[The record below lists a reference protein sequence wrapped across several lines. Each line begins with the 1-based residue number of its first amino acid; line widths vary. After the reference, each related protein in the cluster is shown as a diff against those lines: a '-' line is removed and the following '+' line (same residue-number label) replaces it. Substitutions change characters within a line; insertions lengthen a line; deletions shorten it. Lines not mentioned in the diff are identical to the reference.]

1 MPSPLVGLEVFTA
14 TIIDSIMFWDMTP
27 CTPGESKK
35 QVASSQFLEL
45 PHVTQ
50 RELYCVLGLRTC
62 VSYVTQ
68 VFSGCGKPLLG
79 RRRRD
84 TTELE
89 FESLQFGRSED
100 AQNGESNIVPT
111 LDKLVKDIRQK
122 VRYGTY
128 SFCNLCLSLVYV
140 G

>member
-1 MPSPLVGLEVFTA
+1 MMNKQQTSSKVVSFCQIFYISPSQNIVLHCSVF
-14 TIIDSIMFWDMTP
+14 
-27 CTPGESKK
+27 
-35 QVASSQFLEL
+35 
-45 PHVTQ
+45 
-50 RELYCVLGLRTC
+50 
-62 VSYVTQ
+62 YVTQ

-122 VRYGTY
+122 VQCSMYY
-128 SFCNLCLSLVYV
+128 FYNL
-140 G
+140 